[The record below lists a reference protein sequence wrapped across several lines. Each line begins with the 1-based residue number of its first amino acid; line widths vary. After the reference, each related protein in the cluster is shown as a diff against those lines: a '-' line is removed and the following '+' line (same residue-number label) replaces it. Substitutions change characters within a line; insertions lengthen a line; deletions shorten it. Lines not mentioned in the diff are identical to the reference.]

1 MGKGGGEVKVW
12 GGVSRVVWQ
21 GGVEAWSPFSIIELP
36 SLPLILLS
44 CPPSP
49 PLFSSEVAASTPPKV
64 TAPPSTSPPPPCLS
78 PPSPSYPLSPQF
90 CGGRVDAPEGD
101 GAPEYLAPRDIADPV
116 LAAHEEALVL
126 GLTPREAVALQV
138 GGEWKRGRSGKGRC
152 IWGDAAHGSRDGM
165 LFIGIVPPTAC
176 NNVCA
181 PPAEQPLP
189 PAPPQTL
196 PSVGPAPQP
205 LPPGPP
211 GLLGLLERPRPRH
224 TFQHL
229 LQAAA
234 G

>member
-21 GGVEAWSPFSIIELP
+21 AGVEARSPFSIIELP

-138 GGEWKRGRSGKGRC
+138 GG
-152 IWGDAAHGSRDGM
+152 
-165 LFIGIVPPTAC
+165 
-176 NNVCA
+176 
-181 PPAEQPLP
+181 
-189 PAPPQTL
+189 
-196 PSVGPAPQP
+196 
-205 LPPGPP
+205 
-211 GLLGLLERPRPRH
+211 
-224 TFQHL
+224 
-229 LQAAA
+229 
-234 G
+234 